1 MDEITRLAESS
12 YLLLTTFRR
21 DGRAVPTPV
30 WHVREGDSLLVW
42 SGEDAGKV
50 KRIRRDGTVKLAVC
64 NSRGTPSGA
73 EVDGHAELLDPDQ
86 AKRVRKLVISR
97 YGIVGTITDLASRLR
112 RGGSSGAGIRITVG
126 PQ

>member
-12 YLLLTTFRR
+12 YLLLTTFRK

-64 NSRGTPSGA
+64 NYRGTPSGA
-73 EVDGHAELLDPDQ
+73 EIDGHAELVDPGD
-86 AKRVRKLVISR
+86 AGRVHKLVIDR
-97 YGIVGTITDLASRLR
+97 YGLIGKLTSLGSRLR
-112 RGGSSGAGIRITVG
+112 SGGSVGAGIRITLG
-126 PQ
+126 PR